1 MNSEEQKVKDKRKQ
15 SLKKLI
21 VFAVMIA
28 IFAGSLWLIFAPS
41 SKDKA
46 NKAKAAGSGLNV
58 DIPDPKGEIEGDKIT
73 AYQQEEME
81 KSRSEKMRSLADF
94 SGQAGDNL
102 PQTGGG
108 AQSQGQQPAQGD
120 DHVST
125 DGRPVREM
133 TPAEIQ
139 QAYERQVSM
148 APKPTDWDDQR
159 QTRRAP
165 GPASNSGSSYGLG
178 SNSSSGSSPV
188 AAHANAYRD
197 ITETM
202 RTFYDQPKD
211 DPEKDEM
218 KQKLEQLQA
227 QVDAQNAAPKGND
240 FDQQVALMEK
250 SYQLAAKYAPGGQG
264 QAQAVPQQKKPPVT
278 PVQQVGNVIVSTLSQ
293 PMSNAEFIRQM
304 AQVRNLGFNT
314 PTQSAEVVERNTIGA
329 VVQGQQTVV
338 DGQCVRLRLTEPVQ
352 AGPVRIPAN
361 SVVTGTA
368 KIQGERLDITVTA
381 VEYQGQLIP
390 VELTAYDTD
399 GQRGIYIPGS
409 LEIEA
414 VKEIA
419 ANAGSSL
426 GSSINISQQKAGEQ
440 LLTDLGR
447 GVIQGTSAYISKKI
461 QQVKV
466 TIKSGYKVLLLPS
479 NDNNN

>member
-1 MNSEEQKVKDKRKQ
+1 MNSEEQKVRDKRKQ
-15 SLKKLI
+15 SLKKLV

-41 SKDKA
+41 GKDKA

-102 PQTGGG
+102 PQTSGGG
-108 AQSQGQQPAQGD
+108 AQVQGQQMPQGD

-165 GPASNSGSSYGLG
+165 GTASNSGS
-178 SNSSSGSSPV
+178 NPV

-227 QVDAQNAAPKGND
+227 QVDAQNNAAPKGND

-264 QAQAVPQQKKPPVT
+264 QAQAAPQQKKPPVA

-361 SVVTGTA
+361 SVVTGMA